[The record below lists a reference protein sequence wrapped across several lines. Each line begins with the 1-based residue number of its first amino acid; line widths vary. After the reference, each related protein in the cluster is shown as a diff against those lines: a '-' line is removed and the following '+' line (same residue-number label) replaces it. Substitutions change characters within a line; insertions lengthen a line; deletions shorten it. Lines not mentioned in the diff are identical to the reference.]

1 MTGTAGVMNVE
12 ARADREMAA
21 TYDVARIRQDF
32 PILSREIHG
41 KPLVFLDTAASAQK
55 PRQVID
61 CERQV
66 YEEEYANVHRGLY
79 YLSERATDRYE
90 AARETVRR
98 FINAGT
104 TREIVFTRNATES
117 INLVA
122 ASFGRNFLEPGD
134 EVIISELEHHS
145 NIVPWQLLRDER
157 GIVLRVAPIG
167 DEGEFLPEQ
176 YLKLLGP
183 RTRLVAISHMSNVLG
198 TILPIREIV
207 KHAHDAGAKVLVD
220 GCQAVTHFT
229 VDVRE
234 LDCDFYAFTGHKLYG
249 PSGIG
254 VLYAREELL
263 AEMPPYMG
271 GGEMISSVT
280 FDKTTWAPLPHKFEA
295 GTPAIAQA
303 IALGAAVDYVTAIG
317 FDRIVEH
324 ERAVLNH
331 ATQRLSAIPGL
342 RVFGTAPGKAGVIS
356 FTLDCAHP
364 HDIATVVDRAGV
376 AVRAGHHCAQP
387 LMARM
392 GVTATT
398 RASLGLYNTREDIDT
413 LASALEQARE
423 FFA

>member
-1 MTGTAGVMNVE
+1 MTDTADVMN
-12 ARADREMAA
+12 AQTRAAPKTA
-21 TYDVARIRQDF
+21 STYDVARIRQDF

-55 PRQVID
+55 PRRVID

-66 YEEEYANVHRGLY
+66 YEEEYANVHRGVY

-90 AARETVRR
+90 AAREAVRR
-98 FINAGT
+98 FINAGA

-122 ASFGRNFLEPGD
+122 ASFGRHFLEPGD
-134 EVIISELEHHS
+134 EIIISELEHHS

-183 RTRLVAISHMSNVLG
+183 RTKLVAISHMSNVLG
-198 TILPIREIV
+198 TILPIREIA

-220 GCQAVTHFT
+220 GCQAVTHFH
-229 VDVRE
+229 VDVRK
-234 LDCDFYAFTGHKLYG
+234 LDCDFYAFSGHKLYG

-280 FDKTTWAPLPHKFEA
+280 LDKTTWAPLPHKFEA

-303 IALGAAVDYVTAIG
+303 IALGAAVDYVTAVG
-317 FDRIVEH
+317 LDRIVEH
-324 ERAVLNH
+324 ERLVLNH

-342 RVFGTAPGKAGVIS
+342 RVIGTAPGKAGVVS

-398 RASLGLYNTREDIDT
+398 RASLGLYNTLADIDT
-413 LASALEQARE
+413 LASALEQVRE